1 MLVKKEK
8 EQENHVVAIKNKLYD
23 NSALEE
29 STQRSSMN
37 EQFMSNSMY
46 QNGEG
51 QFSQEQLY
59 PPPGRFRTDSAAKP
73 FGIKKPGAGT
83 RGFGGGGSVYTAENR
98 SYMLPSLGQA
108 EPFSQNYKSYR
119 GLAPQSAHHSTNANI
134 DPRYQS

>member
-1 MLVKKEK
+1 MSVKKEK

-51 QFSQEQLY
+51 QFS
-59 PPPGRFRTDSAAKP
+59 
-73 FGIKKPGAGT
+73 
-83 RGFGGGGSVYTAENR
+83 
-98 SYMLPSLGQA
+98 
-108 EPFSQNYKSYR
+108 
-119 GLAPQSAHHSTNANI
+119 
-134 DPRYQS
+134 

>member
-59 PPPGRFRTDSAAKP
+59 PS
-73 FGIKKPGAGT
+73 
-83 RGFGGGGSVYTAENR
+83 N
-98 SYMLPSLGQA
+98 
-108 EPFSQNYKSYR
+108 
-119 GLAPQSAHHSTNANI
+119 TN
-134 DPRYQS
+134 